1 MPISVDL
8 CVVMWR
14 RLPIQ
19 NVYEEM
25 QMTDNQIQHRAV
37 DLIVNKWQR
46 MMMMTVDNNDEIK
59 NITDVS

>member
-1 MPISVDL
+1 MPISADL

-25 QMTDNQIQHRAV
+25 QMTDNQIQQRAV
-37 DLIVNKWQR
+37 DVNVNKWQR
-46 MMMMTVDNNDEIK
+46 MMMMTADNNDEIK
-59 NITDVS
+59 NTTDVS